1 MAAAQT
7 SNRVSEETSGW
18 TYPRDQILGAS
29 LPAAPRRV
37 QPQRERTYKVI
48 FDLTKAPNPNEILD
62 GLEHAA
68 RLLNMFAADGLPP
81 RFGGLRC
88 DEQRRLP

>member
-1 MAAAQT
+1 MVRDIWIAFLVLTTGTVTMAAAQA

-18 TYPRDQILGAS
+18 TYPVIKDYGPAWR
-29 LPAAPRRV
+29 LPHAAV

-62 GLEHAA
+62 GLGHAA
-68 RLLNMFAADGLPP
+68 RLLNVFAAD
-81 RFGGLRC
+81 
-88 DEQRRLP
+88 